1 MASLLGT
8 NPVELSK
15 TKVPKEYPKPTR
27 VGANRVSYQRTRV
40 SFRIELLGTNP
51 VGLPKT

>member
-15 TKVPKEYPKPTR
+15 MKVPKEYPRPTR
-27 VGANRVSYQRTRV
+27 ASEYGVLFTKDWS
-40 SFRIELLGTNP
+40 NP
-51 VGLPKT
+51 